1 MYHKFSGINILKNTI
16 SLHDSYHDRNP
27 DQDGR
32 LDVNNHP
39 RDTVEEEWVVLTD
52 QVNKGNEENN

>member
-1 MYHKFSGINILKNTI
+1 MTVIMIGTQIKMA
-16 SLHDSYHDRNP
+16 
-27 DQDGR
+27 R